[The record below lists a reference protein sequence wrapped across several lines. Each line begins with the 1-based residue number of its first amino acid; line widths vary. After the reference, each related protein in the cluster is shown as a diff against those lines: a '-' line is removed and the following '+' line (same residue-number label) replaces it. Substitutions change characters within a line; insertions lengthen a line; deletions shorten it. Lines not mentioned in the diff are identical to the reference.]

1 MNTIFRIAQNTD
13 VGQIWEI
20 LQSAIERRKKDG
32 SNQWQDGY
40 PNPEVVNLDIAN
52 SHGYVLCNDEEII
65 GYCALLV
72 DDEPDYEV
80 IEGKWLTE
88 SEFVVFHR
96 VAISE
101 KYIGK
106 GQAQKMMLGIEE
118 QTKSWGIRS
127 IKADTNFDNAA
138 MLKIF
143 EKMGYNYC
151 GKVYMRGSPRRAYE
165 KVLDATDIGN

>member
-1 MNTIFRIAQNTD
+1 MITIFRKAEKAD
-13 VGQIWEI
+13 ADAIWLI
-20 LQSAIERRKKDG
+20 LQSAIQKRKEEG

-40 PNPEVVNLDIAN
+40 PNPEVVERDIAN
-52 SHGYVLCNDEEII
+52 SYGYVLCNQDEII

-72 DDEPDYEV
+72 NDEPDYDI

-96 VAISE
+96 IAISE
-101 KYIGK
+101 KYLGK

-165 KVLDATDIGN
+165 KVLES